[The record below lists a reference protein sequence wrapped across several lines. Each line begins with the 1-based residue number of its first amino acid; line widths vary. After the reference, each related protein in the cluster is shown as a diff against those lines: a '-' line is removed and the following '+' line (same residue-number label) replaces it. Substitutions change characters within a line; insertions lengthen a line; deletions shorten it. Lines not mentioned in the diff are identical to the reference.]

1 MLKRLVNLPFS
12 IATKAARAFQERED
26 AKIREKYG
34 PTRDP
39 GDVPATDRVG
49 NGNELMGVD
58 PLSCRMDATDA
69 VAAARGTRPVAFVD
83 ARETPRGGI
92 AGAIHMPLAE
102 ANMRVSELPPD
113 QLVIVFCDDGARSA
127 RAAAFFRERGM
138 EDTFWIGGGLA
149 AFRAAGGR
157 TEAA

>member
-12 IATKAARAFQERED
+12 IAARAFQERED

-39 GDVPATDRVG
+39 GDVPVTDRVG
-49 NGNELMGVD
+49 NGNELTGVD
-58 PLSCRMDATDA
+58 PQSCRMDAADA
-69 VAAARGTRPVAFVD
+69 VRAARGTRPVAFVD
-83 ARETPRGGI
+83 VRVEPRAGI

-113 QLVIVFCDDGARSA
+113 QLVVVFCDDGTLSA
-127 RAAAFFRERGM
+127 RAASFFRERGM
-138 EDTFWIGGGLA
+138 EDTFWIGGGLG